1 MKCERGGGIIT
12 SKRAPLRGA
21 HKGAVLIATLLTL
34 ALFFVALPAH
44 AALDVSEIMY
54 NPPGTN
60 TGQQWIEVTNTG
72 PSSVDLGAKDIRLYD
87 ASGNHLLKPY
97 AGSSTV
103 LPAAGVAII
112 AKDPLTFL
120 NDFAN
125 FSGTLLKSS
134 FTLSS
139 TAGIIGILQT
149 DGTILA
155 QAKYN
160 SSLGAAGDGNS
171 LQRLVTQ
178 GNSDPSVAS
187 NDAFTPAAPTPGI
200 LPTTLPAPL
209 AAAVKLSTNNFG
221 TNKGTS
227 KRMSSKST
235 ISKRSSKTTESSKKS
250 LSTSDTTY
258 GKGTLAPSAEADAS
272 ADGALFPSIDF
283 SFFSPLVSLFSSIW
297 FACFLSLLAFSSF
310 SLMLVQRSSLL

>member
-1 MKCERGGGIIT
+1 MKCERGGAVIT
-12 SKRAPLRGA
+12 SKCAPLRGA
-21 HKGAVLIATLLTL
+21 HKGAVLVATSLTL
-34 ALFFVALPAH
+34 AIFFVALPAH
-44 AALDVSEIMY
+44 AALVVSEIMY

-60 TGQQWIEVTNTG
+60 TGQQWIEIANTG

-97 AGSSTV
+97 AGAGTV
-103 LPAAGVAII
+103 LPAGGVAII

-178 GNSDPSVAS
+178 GS
-187 NDAFTPAAPTPGI
+187 NDEGSFTPAAPTPGI
-200 LPTTLPAPL
+200 VPTTLPAPL

-227 KRMSSKST
+227 KRSSSKST
-235 ISKRSSKTTESSKKS
+235 TSQRSSKTTESSKKS

-283 SFFSPLVSLFSSIW
+283 SFFAPLVPLFSSIW

-310 SLMLVQRSSLL
+310 SLMLVQRRSLL

>member
-1 MKCERGGGIIT
+1 
-12 SKRAPLRGA
+12 
-21 HKGAVLIATLLTL
+21 
-34 ALFFVALPAH
+34 
-44 AALDVSEIMY
+44 MY

-60 TGQQWIEVTNTG
+60 TGQQWIEVANTG
-72 PSSVDLGAKDIRLYD
+72 PSTIDLGAKDIRLYD
-87 ASGNHLLKPY
+87 ASGNHLIKAYTGASTELS
-97 AGSSTV
+97 AGS
-103 LPAAGVAII
+103 VAVI

-120 NDFAN
+120 NNFAN

-134 FTLSS
+134 FSLSS

-149 DGTILA
+149 DGGVLA

-171 LQRLVTQ
+171 LQRLVVLGGEINNGDSGAVSAIAG
-178 GNSDPSVAS
+178 GNDAVSDE
-187 NDAFTPAAPTPGI
+187 DAFTPVAPTPGI

-227 KRMSSKST
+227 KRTSSKST
-235 ISKRSSKTTESSKKS
+235 TSQRSSKTTHSSKKS
-250 LSTSDTTY
+250 LSTSHTTY

-283 SFFSPLVSLFSSIW
+283 SFFAPLVPLFSSIW

-310 SLMLVQRSSLL
+310 SLMLVQRRSLL